1 MENDEIIQGELFD
14 FPSLESDE
22 SPLFFKS
29 YKDQQG
35 SIDKTIDYVS
45 RKAIV

>member
-14 FPSLESDE
+14 FPSFESDE
-22 SPLFFKS
+22 SPLFSKS

-35 SIDKTIDYVS
+35 SIEKQLHG
-45 RKAIV
+45 